1 MVHAEQIGKHTRMNF
16 ARFKDVMEV
25 PYLIEIQKT
34 SYQWF
39 LDKGL
44 REVFNDINPIVD
56 FSGNLYLEI
65 VDYNLD
71 GNPKY
76 SVEECKERDTNYS
89 SSFKVKIRYTN
100 KQTGEIKEQ
109 NIFMADFPLMTSTG
123 TFIINGAERV
133 VVSQLVR
140 SPGAL
145 LRLVATDK
153 HWQRAVSPLPSSPTV
168 GAWLEYELPD
178 SNDMPLGAGGQNQK
192 VAPNRAVCA
201 PWVWAPMPT
210 DNRASS
216 ERSPANL
223 EATLQKDIAQLQS
236 ASLRHYT
243 EIYQTAAPGR
253 TTQPWKLRSPLI
265 NALFFDPRSGT
276 TSCSRGALQAQQE
289 TMLWP

>member
-89 SSFKVKIRYTN
+89 SSLKVKIRYTN

-140 SPGAL
+140 SPGAYFA
-145 LRLVATDK
+145 VETDK
-153 HWQRAVSPLPSSPTV
+153 HGKKLFSSQLIPNR
-168 GAWLEYELPD
+168 GAWLEYE
-178 SNDMPLGAGGQNQK
+178 
-192 VAPNRAVCA
+192 
-201 PWVWAPMPT
+201 
-210 DNRASS
+210 
-216 ERSPANL
+216 
-223 EATLQKDIAQLQS
+223 
-236 ASLRHYT
+236 
-243 EIYQTAAPGR
+243 
-253 TTQPWKLRSPLI
+253 
-265 NALFFDPRSGT
+265 
-276 TSCSRGALQAQQE
+276 SCL
-289 TMLWP
+289 